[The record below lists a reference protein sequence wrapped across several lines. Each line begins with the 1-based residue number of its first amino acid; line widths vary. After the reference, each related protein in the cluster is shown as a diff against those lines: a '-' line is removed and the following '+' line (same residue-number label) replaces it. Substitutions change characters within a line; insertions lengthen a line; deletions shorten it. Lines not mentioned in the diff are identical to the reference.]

1 MSQFSGDLLSRL
13 SQFGR
18 IYLFETIN
26 STQIQMRKLAKE
38 IPLDGHYGIQ
48 AIVIANQQT
57 QGLGRLGRSWYSP
70 ENGLYFSLLVNFA
83 HDKTPLTLLTLYTGK
98 IIADVIEELTLIPIY
113 LKWPND
119 LVYIDNNYSFYKV
132 GGILSETIGKTF
144 LKPKPDKKTM
154 IIGIGLNINQTN
166 FPDDLA
172 EATSLKLITLKTKQ
186 KETNF
191 NQGEILYKILN
202 RLSES
207 LFNDTIQSYTEILQ
221 EIKHKSSVIG
231 KRVKVSQRFK
241 TITGTAIDIDEQGR
255 LILRTEVGRI
265 ISLDAG
271 EVSSIRQ

>member
-1 MSQFSGDLLSRL
+1 MQLSGDLLSQL
-13 SQFGR
+13 AKFGH
-18 IYLFETIN
+18 IYLYDEVN
-26 STQIQMRKLAKE
+26 STQIQARKLAKE
-38 IPLDGHYGIQ
+38 FLNNEHDGIQ
-48 AIVIANQQT
+48 AIVIANQQS
-57 QGLGRLGRSWYSP
+57 QGLGRFGRKWYSP

-83 HDKTPLTLLTLYTGK
+83 HNKTPLTLLTLYTGK
-98 IIADVIEELTLIPIY
+98 IIADVIEELTSIPIY

-119 LVYIDNNYSFYKV
+119 LVYIDNNYSFYKI

-166 FPDDLA
+166 FPDDLP
-172 EATSLKLITLKTKQ
+172 EATSLKLISLKTKQ

-191 NQGEILYKILN
+191 NQAEILYKILN

-207 LFNDTIQSYTEILQ
+207 LFNCTNQSHTDILQ
-221 EIKHKSSVIG
+221 EIKRKSSVIG

-241 TITGTAIDIDEQGR
+241 TLTGTAIDIDEQGR
-255 LILRTEVGRI
+255 LILRTEIGRI